1 MSKVLEVATPIRSSP
16 DKFYDF
22 FKNHT
27 SDLLTVFPAS
37 FQSVQVLEGE
47 DGKIGCVKVWNF
59 IAGGISQMLKLR
71 TEAINDAERTIT
83 YKAIEGDLMIL
94 YKVFQ
99 FTIAPGNGVAKW
111 AIEYEKT
118 TELVPPP
125 EIYGVFSISITEVV
139 DLYLL
144 TH

>member
-1 MSKVLEVATPIRSSP
+1 MSKVLEVTPPIRCSP

-22 FKNHT
+22 FKNHM

-37 FQSVQVLEGE
+37 FNSVQVLEGE
-47 DGKIGCVKVWNF
+47 NGKVGCVKVWNF
-59 IAGGISQMLKLR
+59 VAGITQMIKLR
-71 TEAINDAERTIT
+71 AEAINDAERTIT

-111 AIEYEKT
+111 TIVYEKT
-118 TELVPPP
+118 SELVPPP